1 MTRKRY
7 SSIILAITLI
17 VLAVAVGITRASTGT
32 TASGS
37 DPFTVVI
44 PTGPKLPV
52 EKLLSIARA
61 EASAA
66 GETNPQISV
75 GEGTFEAA
83 RRTIAS
89 GNVAPETQDPGLR
102 SQLERPVYLVVM
114 TGHFS
119 LGDAPV
125 PPRSGTPTGSVFDLI
140 VDSHTGE
147 IVGRALPAP
156 QEAATTEAL
165 ATTASNYFITVHRLS
180 GVDLSPPFQ
189 MYGEITGTLTG
200 RRAEVILFRGKRV
213 FDRVTPEHGKFR
225 IALVLAGT
233 YGIAGRL
240 PSGHYCKGKKVIV
253 EKERRTTVALTCPK
267 VKH

>member
-1 MTRKRY
+1 
-7 SSIILAITLI
+7 
-17 VLAVAVGITRASTGT
+17 
-32 TASGS
+32 
-37 DPFTVVI
+37 VI
-44 PTGPKLPV
+44 SPTGPKLSV

-125 PPRSGTPTGSVFDLI
+125 PPRSGTPTGSVLDLI

-147 IVGRALPAP
+147 VVGRALPEP
-156 QEAATTEAL
+156 QEAATTEEL
-165 ATTASNYFITVHRLS
+165 ATTASNYFITVHRTR
-180 GVDLSPPFQ
+180 GVSNLPPFQ
-189 MYGEITGTLTG
+189 MYGEIAGTLTG
-200 RRAEVILFRGKRV
+200 RRAKVVILFQGKKV
-213 FDRVTPEHGKFR
+213 IERVTPEHGKFR
-225 IALVLAGT
+225 IAIVLPGT

-253 EKERRTTVALTCPK
+253 RKERRTTVALSCAK
-267 VKH
+267 VKR